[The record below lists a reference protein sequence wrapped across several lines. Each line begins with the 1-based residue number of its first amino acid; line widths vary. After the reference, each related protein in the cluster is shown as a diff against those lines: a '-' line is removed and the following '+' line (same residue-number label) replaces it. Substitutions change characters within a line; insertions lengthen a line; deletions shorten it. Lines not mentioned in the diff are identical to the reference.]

1 MRILA
6 LLPILA
12 DDALESET
20 RRELSRIANPNVEYT
35 VRSLEAGPASIESE
49 FDDRVA
55 SPYVLDQ
62 VVRAERE
69 GFDAVFVSCM
79 GDVATNAARELV
91 RIPVVAPY
99 QTCMA
104 VASTLGDKFGV
115 VTIMES
121 IVPVFLRKAREYGL
135 SENLAGVSSI
145 NVPVLEL
152 NRKRTQVLEALVRE
166 SGRLIDE
173 HHADSIILGCTGLVG
188 MASTL
193 QERVGVPVLDPTP
206 VSVKFAELL
215 VAARISHS
223 RKAFHRPPSKL
234 RKLADLPNL
243 AGKSIALQ
251 A

>member
-20 RRELSRIANPNVEYT
+20 MRELSKIANPNVEYT

-49 FDDRVA
+49 FDDIVA

-79 GDVATNAARELV
+79 GDVATTAARELV

-121 IVPVFLRKAREYGL
+121 MVPVCRRTAMEYGR
-135 SENLAGVSSI
+135 SEKLAGVRRI
-145 NVPVLEL
+145 NVPV
-152 NRKRTQVLEALVRE
+152 
-166 SGRLIDE
+166 
-173 HHADSIILGCTGLVG
+173 
-188 MASTL
+188 
-193 QERVGVPVLDPTP
+193 P
-206 VSVKFAELL
+206 
-215 VAARISHS
+215 
-223 RKAFHRPPSKL
+223 
-234 RKLADLPNL
+234 
-243 AGKSIALQ
+243 
-251 A
+251 

>member
-69 GFDAVFVSCM
+69 GFDAVFVRCM
-79 GDVATNAARELV
+79 GGVARNAGRELGRV
-91 RIPVVAPY
+91 PGVDHY

-104 VASTLGDKFGV
+104 APSTLGD
-115 VTIMES
+115 
-121 IVPVFLRKAREYGL
+121 R
-135 SENLAGVSSI
+135 
-145 NVPVLEL
+145 
-152 NRKRTQVLEALVRE
+152 
-166 SGRLIDE
+166 
-173 HHADSIILGCTGLVG
+173 
-188 MASTL
+188 
-193 QERVGVPVLDPTP
+193 
-206 VSVKFAELL
+206 
-215 VAARISHS
+215 
-223 RKAFHRPPSKL
+223 
-234 RKLADLPNL
+234 
-243 AGKSIALQ
+243 
-251 A
+251 